1 MSGLINISE
10 AAVLAFHAMIYIAE
24 SGNPMVSTKEIA
36 AAHKAS
42 VAHLAKVMQRLAKAG
57 FVSSIR
63 GPKGGFRLAK
73 NPESITLLELYE
85 LFEGTVQE
93 SSCLFEFPVC
103 GRDKC
108 VFGDSIKDINALVM
122 RFLSGT
128 RLSDIVSN
136 PSET

>member
-10 AAVLAFHAMIYIAE
+10 AAVLALHAMIFIAE
-24 SGNPMVSTKEIA
+24 KSNPMVSTKEIA

-42 VAHLAKVMQRLAKAG
+42 EAHLAKVMQRLAKAG

-73 NPESITLLELYE
+73 EPENITLMELYE

-93 SSCLFEFPVC
+93 NSCLFDYPVC

-108 VFGDSIKDINALVM
+108 VFGDNIKNINALTI
-122 RFLSGT
+122 RFLSDT
-128 RLSDIVSN
+128 RLSDVVSK
-136 PSET
+136 PTEK